1 MRRGSGTCRGSRGSC
16 LGWRVCPSPSLISLT
31 YPPRPPVRG
40 IGTSIATATNWGA
53 NLLIG
58 STYLLLM
65 AKITPSGAFGFYA
78 GLCFLGL
85 VFVVFCFPETAGLSL
100 EEVRLIFRHGFGI
113 HESERLRR
121 EKRALRKS
129 YLDHWEATVSRTG
142 TGRAVDAIISPA
154 VAYPACPHGCN
165 SYVFRRLHY
174 L

>member
-1 MRRGSGTCRGSRGSC
+1 MCRGSRGSC
-16 LGWRVCPSPSLISLT
+16 LGWRVRPSPSLISLT
-31 YPPRPPVRG
+31 YPHRPPVRG

-100 EEVRLIFRHGFGI
+100 EEVQMVFRRSFGI
-113 HESERLRR
+113 RESDRLRR
-121 EKRALRKS
+121 IKRELKAGGGGREGEQQGQESETNVGTQHASQTETGVEKEK
-129 YLDHWEATVSRTG
+129 EAV
-142 TGRAVDAIISPA
+142 
-154 VAYPACPHGCN
+154 
-165 SYVFRRLHY
+165 
-174 L
+174 

>member
-1 MRRGSGTCRGSRGSC
+1 M
-16 LGWRVCPSPSLISLT
+16 GWRVCPSPSLSLT
-31 YPPRPPVRG
+31 YPHPSAVRG

-100 EEVRLIFRHGFGI
+100 EEVQMVFRRSFGI
-113 HESERLRR
+113 RESDRLRR
-121 EKRALRKS
+121 IKMEMKARDHVSAQEGQQQGQESETKVGTQHASQLETGAEKEKEVVPL
-129 YLDHWEATVSRTG
+129 
-142 TGRAVDAIISPA
+142 
-154 VAYPACPHGCN
+154 C
-165 SYVFRRLHY
+165 
-174 L
+174 

>member
-1 MRRGSGTCRGSRGSC
+1 MCRGSRGSC
-16 LGWRVCPSPSLISLT
+16 LGWRVRPSPFSLT
-31 YPPRPPVRG
+31 HPHPSPVRG

-100 EEVRLIFRHGFGI
+100 EEVQMVFRRSFGI
-113 HESERLRR
+113 RESDRLRR
-121 EKRALRKS
+121 IKMEMKAR
-129 YLDHWEATVSRTG
+129 DHVSAQEGQESETKVGTQHASQLEAVSES
-142 TGRAVDAIISPA
+142 AV
-154 VAYPACPHGCN
+154 
-165 SYVFRRLHY
+165 
-174 L
+174 

>member
-1 MRRGSGTCRGSRGSC
+1 M
-16 LGWRVCPSPSLISLT
+16 GWRVRPSPSPFSLT
-31 YPPRPPVRG
+31 HPHPSPVRG

-100 EEVRLIFRHGFGI
+100 EEVQMVFRRSFGI
-113 HESERLRR
+113 RESDRLRR
-121 EKRALRKS
+121 IKMEMKARDHVSAQEGQQQQGQESETNVGTQHASQTETGVEKEK
-129 YLDHWEATVSRTG
+129 EAV
-142 TGRAVDAIISPA
+142 
-154 VAYPACPHGCN
+154 
-165 SYVFRRLHY
+165 
-174 L
+174 